1 MICLFRL
8 IRLGFVWAGLIV
20 VSAQA
25 QLPLKVEL
33 QTNGESSLASL
44 RTIRSLVLPAVV
56 RVLDDRGKTMLL
68 GLAVSEDGYV
78 LTKASEAPE
87 GCRLRLAWAD
97 GQQGMARVVQMDHD
111 LDLLLLKGD
120 RDGVMPLTWQPSA
133 KMQQGEWV
141 VALTQSKEVPLQMRL
156 GCLSAKRRAIPGHGA
171 AMGISM
177 EDTHAG
183 DGVRIT
189 EVASESPA
197 ESAGLQ
203 PNDLLLAMD
212 GEPVINMRMIQKSVA
227 KYKPGRVV
235 QLIVKRGANERQC
248 SLRLASK
255 SKVVSNWDGEDFA
268 NGGVSL
274 RTDGFADVLQHQVPL
289 NPADMGGPLLNLDGH
304 PVGLNIAR
312 VDRVTTFALP
322 MEAFW
327 IQVQQWMVLDRKS
340 K

>member
-1 MICLFRL
+1 M
-8 IRLGFVWAGLIV
+8 
-20 VSAQA
+20 
-25 QLPLKVEL
+25 
-33 QTNGESSLASL
+33 
-44 RTIRSLVLPAVV
+44 
-56 RVLDDRGKTMLL
+56 LDDQGKTLQL
-68 GLAVSEDGYV
+68 GVAVSEDGYV

-87 GCRLRLAWAD
+87 GRRLRLAWAD
-97 GQQGMARVVQMDHD
+97 GQQGMARAVQMDND

-141 VALTQSKEVPLQMRL
+141 VALTQPKVPTLQVRL
-156 GCLSAKRRAIPGHGA
+156 GCLSARRRTIPGHGA

-177 EDTHAG
+177 EDTRAG
-183 DGVRIT
+183 DCVRIT

-197 ESAGLQ
+197 ENAGLQ
-203 PNDLLLAMD
+203 PDDLLLALD
-212 GEPVINMRMIQKSVA
+212 GEPVLNMRMIQKSIA
-227 KYKPGRVV
+227 QFQPGRVV
-235 QLIVKRGANERQC
+235 QLIVKRGAEERQC

-274 RTDGFADVLQHQVPL
+274 RTDGFPEVLQHQIPL
-289 NPADMGGPLLNLDGH
+289 NPTDMGGPLLNLDGQ

-327 IQVQQWMVLDRKS
+327 NQVQQWMVIDRKLR
-340 K
+340 